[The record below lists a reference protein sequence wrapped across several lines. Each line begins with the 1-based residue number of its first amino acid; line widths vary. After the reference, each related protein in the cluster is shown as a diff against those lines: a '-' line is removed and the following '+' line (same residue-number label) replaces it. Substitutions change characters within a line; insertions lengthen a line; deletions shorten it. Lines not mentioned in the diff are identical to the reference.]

1 MNIQNV
7 NNASKTGYSHAT
19 MHDKGKNDVTK
30 EKVAHSA
37 NQKNIDGFKP
47 THKFDEAK
55 KVIAY
60 SPKQVQAENLSRL
73 WESMFGFSRE
83 NISTQFSK
91 ADPLR
96 KPYEDLNAALKNVG
110 TTPETAAAA
119 ISENGDWGVNAVATR
134 LMNMAAAL
142 SGGDVKYA
150 EELRAAVQKGFEAV
164 GAIDSLPQVCQDT
177 YTETM
182 ARFDKWIETGVI
194 E

>member
-1 MNIQNV
+1 MNIQNI
-7 NNASKTGYSHAT
+7 NNASKTGYAHAT
-19 MHDKGKNDVTK
+19 MHDKEKNNVK
-30 EKVAHSA
+30 EAAKHGH
-37 NQKNIDGFKP
+37 NKEIPDGFKP
-47 THKFDEAK
+47 AQKFEEAK

-60 SPKQVQAENLSRL
+60 SPKQIQAENLSKL

-83 NISTQFSK
+83 NISLQFGK
-91 ADPLR
+91 ADALR
-96 KPYEDLNAALKNVG
+96 KPYEDLDAALKNVG
-110 TTPETAAAA
+110 TTPEAAAAA

-142 SGGDVKYA
+142 SGGDVKFA

-164 GAIDSLPQVCQDT
+164 GSIDSLPQVCQDT